1 MGILTRVRR
10 RQRYGAMLGL
20 ALVTGGCNLVP
31 FDQDLV
37 FASLFAQDLDQ
48 VGSVRIENWD
58 RFDDDD
64 PIEPIAFFPD
74 YLYLDGSK
82 TRSLERGFLVSK
94 IGQQLE
100 VQYLNGTAGLSQTQ
114 STNINSSAG
123 ALGVQLFHIPVAF
136 AERQFEIGM
145 GRAEPASALVIL
157 QGEGQVPTSSHVV
170 FDRNSGNIAIVED
183 VLLGTQFYEVAAAGA
198 MDIPAGDPEPD
209 PVAANSGDLVVR
221 GVHFNVVPANWQ
233 TTIDIDNST
242 SVLAAPV
249 ATPLVLF
256 SVLFTTTNVRGFRL
270 SETVIAVPGL
280 AMVAVGIFTPSDPT
294 TPTLLSG
301 EAAWVS
307 RRADGLYDANQ
318 TLPFQSSSSLTEAQN
333 IAFAPALIANQN
345 SSYAF
350 TTGFSSN
357 NDLVT
362 YSWDPVGAGTDYG
375 VVSGELAPS
384 YRRVDGTVF
393 DGRTGSVR
401 AGQVGG
407 AKRTRELG
415 SLYYLGEYLTPDE
428 TAIRDLYSSVRAV
441 RRNGDTALEIDIY
454 ADAITT
460 SAP

>member
-10 RQRYGAMLGL
+10 RQRYSAMLGL
-20 ALVTGGCNLVP
+20 ALITGGCNLVP
-31 FDQDLV
+31 FDEDLV

-48 VGSVRIENWD
+48 VGSVRIEDWD

-74 YLYLDGSK
+74 YLYLDGSQ

-100 VQYLNGTAGLSQTQ
+100 IQYLNGTAGLSQTI

-145 GRAEPASALVIL
+145 GSAEPASALVIL
-157 QGEGQVPTSSHVV
+157 QGDGQVPSSSHVV

-183 VLLGTQFYEVAAAGA
+183 ILLGTQFYELAAAA
-198 MDIPAGDPEPD
+198 TDPLDVPATDPEPEAID
-209 PVAANSGDLVVR
+209 ALNVGELIVR
-221 GVHFNVVPANWQ
+221 GAHFNVVPTGW
-233 TTIDIDNST
+233 TPSIDP
-242 SVLAAPV
+242 PV
-249 ATPLVLF
+249 TQATPLVLF
-256 SVLFTTTNVRGFRL
+256 SVLFTGTNISGFRL
-270 SETVIAVPGL
+270 SEAVIAVPGL
-280 AMVAVGIFTPSDPT
+280 AMVAVGIFTPTDPT
-294 TPTLLSG
+294 NPTSLST

-318 TLPFQSSSSLTEAQN
+318 TLPFQSSGSSTEAQN
-333 IAFAPALIANQN
+333 IAFAPALIANRN

-362 YSWDPVGAGTDYG
+362 YRWDPVGTGTDYG

-401 AGQVGG
+401 TGQVGG
-407 AKRTRELG
+407 AKSTRELG

-428 TAIRDLYSSVRAV
+428 TAIRDLYSNVRAV
-441 RRNGDTALEIDIY
+441 RRDGDTALEIDVY